1 MVEFI
6 GDHYHLKVFPVCYV
20 CLVVVVISA
29 NPFSVLATTSILS
42 IWQLRN
48 LIFPP
53 GGGGDQSRAESDCG
67 HYKFKLMLLP
77 PPLLLLFSVHTQ
89 KINKSIHPYVCVR
102 TYTVYVYRY
111 LSFSLVFSR
120 DRKVLL
126 KAHLILSWCDF

>member
-77 PPLLLLFSVHTQ
+77 PPLATFVLSAHP
-89 KINKSIHPYVCVR
+89 KINKAIHPCARAYIHCLCLQISISV
-102 TYTVYVYRY
+102 
-111 LSFSLVFSR
+111 S
-120 DRKVLL
+120 
-126 KAHLILSWCDF
+126 HLCSHVIGKFC

>member
-6 GDHYHLKVFPVCYV
+6 GDHYHLKVFPVRYV

-77 PPLLLLFSVHTQ
+77 PPLATFVLSAQ
-89 KINKSIHPYVCVR
+89 PKINKSIHPYVRVR